1 MKKVVSLNIRVARPE
16 DFREVVPLMVQAMEE
31 LACAFA
37 NANKVEDTYEL
48 FAHFFQKKEN
58 QYSFDHTLVYEEDG
72 VIMGSITTYDGKL
85 LPIYRKPFMEYIAEK
100 FGVDDLVI
108 EDETAPGEVYIDTV
122 SVSPNYQGKGIG
134 KKLIAAAMDK
144 ARVEGHEKI
153 GLLVDFNNPNAK
165 KLYSKLG
172 FQSVGRKKLGD
183 GDYEH
188 LQLKL

>member
-1 MKKVVSLNIRVARPE
+1 MKNVETLNIRAAKPQ
-16 DFREVVPLMVQAMEE
+16 DCNDVVPLMVQAMEE

-37 NANKVEDTYEL
+37 NTNKVEDTYEL

-72 VIMGSITTYDGKL
+72 LVMGSITTYAGNL

-100 FGVDDLVI
+100 YGVNDLVI

-134 KKLIAAAMDK
+134 KKLIAAAMNK

-165 KLYSKLG
+165 KLYLKLG
-172 FQSVGRKKLGD
+172 FQSVGRKQLGD